1 MMLDNEKQ
9 IAAFK
14 ALAVEGIHAPASLI
28 TAQATGEQATSKAGL
43 LDSMVKPEI
52 TYPASVSDSL
62 KKITNASLIL
72 AAAASA
78 ANQFSLAINGYQ
90 SPSQLI
96 QMRIGWECYLKGN
109 ELNADT
115 PFYLIDAIADVELTL
130 AQSQLI
136 SAIQTGNTEAAMKD
150 INSTL
155 SVGAGIGVGDVSGSG
170 GLTPQLT
177 DKQIVRLAT
186 AAAELISSLS
196 GVGTTSETVKALAEK
211 ASDSAHKAN
220 LSFSD
225 AVGVS
230 IISGLLE
237 STVMAGALKAITPS
251 SVINALS

>member
-1 MMLDNEKQ
+1 MLDNEKQ

-14 ALAVEGIHAPASLI
+14 ALAAEGIHAPASLI

-155 SVGAGIGVGDVSGSG
+155 SVGGIGVGDVSGSG